1 MIEKIKNIIA
11 QQLRTDS
18 FSIDDDADI
27 FNDLGADSLDV
38 VEMLMAFE
46 TAFGISVPDDDLADI
61 RTVNDIKNYIE
72 LYAEADR
79 EYTDDDEDEDDAE
92 IEDFL

>member
-11 QQLRTDS
+11 QQLRTDAYD
-18 FSIDDDADI
+18 IDDDADI
-27 FNDLGADSLDV
+27 FDDLGADSLDV

-46 TAFGISVPDDDLADI
+46 TAFGISVPDDDLTDI

-72 LYAEADR
+72 LNSEADR
-79 EYTDDDEDEDDAE
+79 EYTDEDEEEDDAE